1 MDPMLARIAAVALN
15 AYREAVR
22 ARILY
27 GLLGI
32 ALATTAYSLVVA
44 TLSLH
49 QEIRVVADLGAA
61 SISLYAVLVAIVL
74 GATSLHDELERKTI
88 FPILTRRLRRHEY
101 LLGKYLGALAT
112 LGVFVAIDGGAVLG
126 ILALEGGNAASQVAT
141 ATAVLLALLGVLL
154 LKIRDGRVYVLVPWS
169 AVLFVTMAVLC
180 EHVPDQRRMVVASAL
195 LTLSEVA
202 IISAVATLFASFSSP
217 FLTAIFTLGT
227 FFVGRSADTLAN
239 LPAKLFGPEIH
250 AAGAA
255 IARVFPNLQVYV
267 PARTLLL
274 GQLPDTPVWGFVATA
289 AIHALFYATFLLT
302 LSALVFRKRDFQ

>member
-1 MDPMLARIAAVALN
+1 MLARIVAVALN

-27 GLLGI
+27 GLLGA

-61 SISLYAVLVAIVL
+61 SISLYAVIVAIVL

-112 LGVFVAIDGGAVLG
+112 VGVFVAIDGGAVLG
-126 ILALEGGNAASQVAT
+126 ILALEGEKATDQVITAAVVFAS
-141 ATAVLLALLGVLL
+141 VLGALLFKLRGA
-154 LKIRDGRVYVLVPWS
+154 RVYVLLPWS
-169 AVLFVTMAVLC
+169 VALFATMAVLC
-180 EHVPDQRRMVVASAL
+180 GHVPDERRMVVAAAL

-202 IISAVATLFASFSSP
+202 IVSAVASLFASFSSP
-217 FLTAIFTLGT
+217 FLSAIFTLCI
-227 FFVGRSADTLAN
+227 FLVGRSADTMAS
-239 LPAKLFGPEIH
+239 LPPKIFGSGIH
-250 AAGAA
+250 TAGAA
-255 IARVFPNLQVYV
+255 LARVVPNLQVYV
-267 PARTLLL
+267 PARSLLL
-274 GQLPDTPVWGFVATA
+274 GQLPQTPVWPFVATG
-289 AIHALFYATFLLT
+289 AIHALFYSTFLLT
-302 LSALVFRKRDFQ
+302 MSALVFRKRDFQ